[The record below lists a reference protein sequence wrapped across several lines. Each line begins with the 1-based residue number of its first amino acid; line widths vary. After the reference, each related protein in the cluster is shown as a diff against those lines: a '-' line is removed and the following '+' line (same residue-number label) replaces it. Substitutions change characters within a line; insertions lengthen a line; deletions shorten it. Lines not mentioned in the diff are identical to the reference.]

1 MTEMVNQDT
10 RKVQSDYLEVAER
23 TKQNIIDAKTINHQM
38 SVSSHHQRSSSA
50 ISTLNKK
57 IAVGS
62 KLMTSTAAI

>member
-38 SVSSHHQRSSSA
+38 SVSSHH
-50 ISTLNKK
+50 
-57 IAVGS
+57 
-62 KLMTSTAAI
+62 